1 MILFAL
7 VIFGLGFIL
16 MNQVVQNYFAPAMNS
31 VINSSSYV
39 NSSELAE
46 YTQYTTRSVDIW
58 SSLPAILFLGL
69 ILLGIVIAVAN
80 QR

>member
-1 MILFAL
+1 
-7 VIFGLGFIL
+7 